1 MQLEAQAFW
10 LPKSGNTAEEYEDA
24 VAYSPDQNLFAIA
37 DGASESSFADRWAQI
52 LVREFAASPPANLT
66 SEAEW
71 IEWLTPLR
79 HEWHDGIPWD
89 VLPWYAEEKARQ
101 GAHAT
106 LLGLAVLPAVPT
118 AFQRFLRKAAFWKS
132 GDDHLPVR
140 PYTAVTVGD
149 SCLFQIRGNELLESF
164 PLKRSQEFTAR
175 PFLVGSGLEEENPA
189 RLFPPRLMKGSLSPG
204 DTLLLVTDALA
215 FWLLERFES
224 GARPWEL
231 LQKVDSQKNF
241 TLLVGQLRKGKTLKN
256 DDTTLLRL
264 HWPTIRTSNLMGSRP
279 QKGISP

>member
-1 MQLEAQAFW
+1 MQLETQAFW
-10 LPKSGNTAEEYEDA
+10 LPKAGNSAEEYEDA
-24 VAYSPDQNLFAIA
+24 VAYSPEQDLYAVA

-52 LVREFAASPPANLT
+52 LVRQFAATPPLNMT
-66 SEAEW
+66 SES
-71 IEWLTPLR
+71 EWLSWLAPLR
-79 HEWHDGIPWD
+79 QEWHDGIPWD

-106 LLGLAVLPAVPT
+106 LLGVKVFPAVPS
-118 AFQRFLRKAAFWKS
+118 AFKRFLRKAAFWRS
-132 GDDHLPVR
+132 GSDDLPTR

-149 SCLFQIRGNELLESF
+149 TCLFQIRGSELIESF

-175 PFLVGSGLEEENPA
+175 PILVGSGLEEERPV
-189 RLFPPRLMKGSLSPG
+189 RIFPPRLIKGSLSPG

-231 LQKVDSQKNF
+231 LQRVDSQKNF
-241 TLLVGQLRKGKTLKN
+241 SVLVSQLRKGKTLKN

-264 HWPTIRTSNLMGSRP
+264 HWPATRSSTLLGARL
-279 QKGISP
+279 QKGVSS